1 MSYFL
6 LPLIGGLL
14 MTLFIIIGALVVGL
28 LFYGILIFNLL
39 VSLKNNVLKNWSNI
53 DVLLKQRNSELPKLI
68 ETCQQYM
75 EFEQDTLQKIVI
87 ARQSAVTAY
96 QMNNLK
102 AINTTET
109 ELRSLLGKL
118 FALTENYPDLK
129 TNQTFLQL
137 QTRISDLENAIADR
151 REFYNDSANI
161 YNTRIN
167 QFPDLIMARLFNFV
181 HYTLLTFDSEEIKD
195 IDIKAAF
202 KKRIQ

>member
-1 MSYFL
+1 M
-6 LPLIGGLL
+6 GGLL
-14 MTLFIIIGALVVGL
+14 MTLFIIIGALIVGL
-28 LFYGILIFNLL
+28 LFYGVLIFNLL